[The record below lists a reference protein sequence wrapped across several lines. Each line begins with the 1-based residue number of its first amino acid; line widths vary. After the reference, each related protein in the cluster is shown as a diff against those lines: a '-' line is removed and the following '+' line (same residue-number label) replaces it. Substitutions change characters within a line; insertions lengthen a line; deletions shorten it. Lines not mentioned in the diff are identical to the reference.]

1 MKINKPKFWDSKKGF
16 ISSFLLPLSYVIEII
31 ISIKKKILKPQYFNI
46 PVICVGNIYI
56 GGTGKTPLTVY
67 IAKQLLE
74 AGKKP
79 AILKKYYKKYSDEND
94 FIKNNFKNFILDKD
108 RVTGIKIA
116 KDKNFDTV
124 ILDDG
129 FQDYKIKKN
138 LNITCFNQKQLI
150 GNGYVFPAGPLRESL
165 SALKNSQIVVINGE
179 KDIEF
184 EKKLFKVNGKLSIF
198 YSKYK
203 PINLDNFK
211 NQKLLAFAG
220 IGNPVNFFS
229 LLENNNLI
237 VSEKISFPDHYDF
250 TEKEILNIIKVA
262 KNKNLKI
269 ITTEKDYFR
278 IKKFK
283 IDKINY
289 IKLKLEIE
297 NGEDFFRKINQ
308 IYD

>member
-1 MKINKPKFWDSKKGF
+1 M
-16 ISSFLLPLSYVIEII
+16 
-31 ISIKKKILKPQYFNI
+31 
-46 PVICVGNIYI
+46 
-56 GGTGKTPLTVY
+56 
-67 IAKQLLE
+67 
-74 AGKKP
+74 
-79 AILKKYYKKYSDEND
+79 
-94 FIKNNFKNFILDKD
+94 
-108 RVTGIKIA
+108 
-116 KDKNFDTV
+116 

-229 LLENNNLI
+229 LLENNDLI

-250 TEKEILNIIKVA
+250 TEKEILNIIEVA

>member
-1 MKINKPKFWDSKKGF
+1 MKIDKPKFWDSKKGL
-16 ISSFLLPLSYVIEII
+16 ISSILFPLSYVIEII

-46 PVICVGNIYI
+46 PVVCVGNIYI

-79 AILKKYYKKYSDEND
+79 VILKKYYKKYSDEND

-108 RVTGIKIA
+108 RVAGIKIA

-138 LNITCFNQKQLI
+138 LNVTCFNQKQLI

-165 SALKNSQIVVINGE
+165 SALKDSQIVVINGE
-179 KDIEF
+179 KDINF
-184 EKKLFKVNGKLSIF
+184 EKKILKVNGKLNIF
-198 YSKYK
+198 YSNYK
-203 PINLDNFK
+203 PINLNNFK

-220 IGNPVNFFS
+220 IGNPENFFS
-229 LLENNNLI
+229 LLENNDLI

-250 TEKEILNIIKVA
+250 TEKEILNIIELA
-262 KNKNLKI
+262 QNKSLKI
-269 ITTEKDYFR
+269 VTTEKDYFR
-278 IKKFK
+278 IKKFN
-283 IDKINY
+283 IDKISY

-297 NGEDFFRKINQ
+297 NSEDFFRKINQ